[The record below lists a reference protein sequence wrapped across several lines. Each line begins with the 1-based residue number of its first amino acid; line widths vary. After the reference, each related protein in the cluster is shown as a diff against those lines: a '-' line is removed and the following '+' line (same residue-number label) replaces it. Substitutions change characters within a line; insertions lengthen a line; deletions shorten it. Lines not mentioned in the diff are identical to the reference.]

1 MPPTSTTAMMTAKIT
16 PTIQP
21 GTSKETRIA
30 STTELACTAG
40 ANTMAQPRITAQK
53 MPSHFQLLPSPR
65 RTYQ

>member
-40 ANTMAQPRITAQK
+40 ANTMAQPRMFLFNLYK
-53 MPSHFQLLPSPR
+53 LL
-65 RTYQ
+65 YYIHLDFHDE